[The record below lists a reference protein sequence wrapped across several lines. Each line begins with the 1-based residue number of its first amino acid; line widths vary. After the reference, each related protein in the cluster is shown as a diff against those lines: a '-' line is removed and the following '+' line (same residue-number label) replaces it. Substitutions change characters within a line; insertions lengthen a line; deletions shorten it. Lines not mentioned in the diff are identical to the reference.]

1 MSSVRRP
8 SCPVEK
14 KWQEQFWLTELANWY
29 EAVAK
34 RVLSTNNAMESVKN
48 IITSSFRKFAAIGKI
63 IRRFLKETVNKWS
76 DEILFKDVPVIT
88 QTLWLSSY
96 RFAKEGRYMEFG
108 ACINDTSA
116 AKKNKSGMNIKKWR
130 SFDRFLGAINV
141 YELSLVNNDKTS

>member
-14 KWQEQFWLTELANWY
+14 KWQEQGMNENFLSYMEQWLTELPNWY

-34 RVLSTNNAMESVKN
+34 RVPSTNNALESVNN

-63 IRRFLKETVNKWS
+63 IIRPFLKETVNKWS
-76 DEILFKDVPVIT
+76 EEILFKDVPVIT

-96 RFAKEGRYMEFG
+96 RFAKEGRYMELG

-116 AKKNKSGMNIKKWR
+116 ADGPTPR
-130 SFDRFLGAINV
+130 
-141 YELSLVNNDKTS
+141 KTSPE